1 MLANYLPL
9 IQYVFEGSQ
18 IIADG
23 DNRAWK
29 ARVVEHEV
37 EDLAYDLATATE
49 ETWKICWGNFHNLTT
64 WTM

>member
-1 MLANYLPL
+1 MCYLPL
-9 IQYVFEGSQ
+9 IQYVFEGTQ

-37 EDLAYDLATATE
+37 EDLVYDLATAIE
-49 ETWKICWGNFHNLTT
+49 ETCKLC
-64 WTM
+64 